1 MTGGGSAPGFLEELR
16 RRAARQ
22 PRRIGFPEADEDRTS
37 RAMGRLEDGG
47 LAEPVPVTGE
57 GGVEALAAAARMLA
71 GGRLDGV
78 VAGARAPTAAVV
90 RTALRTIG
98 PAPGIGTVS
107 SSFYVTGM
115 ARDPSG
121 AGVLTFTDAG
131 VVPAP
136 TPAQLAEIA
145 AAAADAR
152 RLVVADE
159 PRVAFLSYATRG
171 SADGEEVRQVR
182 EATELFRELRPD
194 VKADGE
200 LQADAALVAEVAER
214 KAPGSP
220 VAGRANVLVFPDL
233 GAGNIAYKLVERLS
247 GARALGPILQGLAL
261 PMNDLSRG
269 ASVEDIVHV
278 ACITAV
284 MAGMR
289 RASGEDEREA
299 GLG

>member
-1 MTGGGSAPGFLEELR
+1 MSFLEALR
-16 RRAARQ
+16 ARAAAS
-22 PRRIGFPEADEDRTS
+22 PRRIGFPEADEERTAAAI
-37 RAMGRLEDGG
+37 RRLGEEQLVEPVRVEASGG
-47 LAEPVPVTGE
+47 VDALVSAARLLAE
-57 GGVEALAAAARMLA
+57 
-71 GGRLDGV
+71 GRVDGV

-90 RTALRTIG
+90 RAALRTIG

-107 SSFYVTGM
+107 SSFYMTGM
-115 ARDPSG
+115 ARDPSR

-136 TPAQLAEIA
+136 SPEQMAEIG

-152 RLVVADE
+152 RSIVGDE

-171 SADGEEVRQVR
+171 SAEGEQVCRVR
-182 EATELFRELRPD
+182 EATVRFRELRPD
-194 VKADGE
+194 VPADGE
-200 LQADAALVAEVAER
+200 LQADAALVAAVGER

-233 GAGNIAYKLVERLS
+233 GAGNIAYKLVERLA
-247 GARALGPILQGLAL
+247 GAEALGPILQGLAL

-278 ACITAV
+278 ACITAM
-284 MAGMR
+284 MAGCAESA
-289 RASGEDEREA
+289 RAGEERT
-299 GLG
+299 G